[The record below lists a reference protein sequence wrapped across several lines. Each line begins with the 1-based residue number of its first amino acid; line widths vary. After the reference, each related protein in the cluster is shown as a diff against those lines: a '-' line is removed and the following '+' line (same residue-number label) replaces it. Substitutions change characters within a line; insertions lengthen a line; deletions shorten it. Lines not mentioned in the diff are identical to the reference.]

1 MFSHKSSE
9 ANMVSSEKAK
19 GWKYDEKKEWK

>member
-1 MFSHKSSE
+1 MFSQNSRE

-19 GWKYDEKKEWK
+19 GQKYDEKKERK